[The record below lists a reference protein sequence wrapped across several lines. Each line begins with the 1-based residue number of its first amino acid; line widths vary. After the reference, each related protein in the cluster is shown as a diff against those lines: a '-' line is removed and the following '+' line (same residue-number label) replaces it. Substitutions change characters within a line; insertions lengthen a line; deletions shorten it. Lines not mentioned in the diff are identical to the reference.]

1 MIEEFWQSLLSQFQQ
16 QSIAELIAVILA
28 IAYVWLAAKQNI
40 WCWPCALVST
50 GIYIWIFWEESLPFN
65 SVLNVYYLV
74 MAIYGWS
81 KWRQIENGKEFQIVS
96 KSVTFHLVAILLLFA
111 AGTLLVKLVA
121 FSYQGL
127 YLYLDAMVTVFS
139 VFTTVLVAHK
149 VLENWLY
156 WIFINSFAAYLY
168 LANNL
173 LLTGILFIAY
183 VGFAF
188 YGYFSWRNAM
198 KRQIYAL

>member
-1 MIEEFWQSLLSQFQQ
+1 MIEEFWQSLLGQLQQ

-28 IAYVWLAAKQNI
+28 VAYVWLAAKQNI

-50 GIYIWIFWEESLPFN
+50 GIYIWIFWEVSLPFN
-65 SVLNVYYLV
+65 SLLNIYYLV
-74 MAIYGWS
+74 MAIYGWT
-81 KWRQIENGKEFQIVS
+81 KWRQIENDKESQIVS
-96 KSVTFHLVAILLLFA
+96 KSLSFHIYAILLMLV
-111 AGTLLVKLVA
+111 AGAFLVKLVEL
-121 FSYQGL
+121 SWQGL

-149 VLENWLY
+149 VLENWIY

-168 LANNL
+168 LANGL

-188 YGYFSWRNAM
+188 YGYFSWRNTM
-198 KRQIYAL
+198 KSRFS